1 MELNPD
7 GSLSKDIDFFF
18 GNPYKGVSVLG
29 MSIRSVAHE
38 LKSILM
44 RRAKPEYVRMYV
56 CMSRDPRPMCRMS
69 ASAA

>member
-7 GSLSKDIDFFF
+7 GSLSKDIDFLF

-29 MSIRSVAHE
+29 ISIRSVAHE

-44 RRAKPEYVRMYV
+44 RRANSQYICMHVCMYV
-56 CMSRDPRPMCRMS
+56 GM
-69 ASAA
+69 